1 MLSHFLLWVILTP
14 VVVLAGILFLNRR
27 ARFRERTIADLTPF
41 FHKID
46 WEMVNEIFDPEREA
60 IALYHSG
67 NPRRERRRRMELVRE
82 YLRRMGKNSLVVLQ
96 VAHTEH
102 ACMTKWPDS
111 YNALQ
116 TARINNLRQ
125 AATLFYDC
133 SQCVLAEIWFWML
146 VSSFRWLHISVP
158 SAARLRYFGTLDLL
172 KAYEQVREAAV
183 EYGRIFGE
191 EAAEEIRASI

>member
-1 MLSHFLLWVILTP
+1 MPSHFLLWAIIAP
-14 VVVLAGILFLNRR
+14 VVVLAGILYLNRR

-41 FHKID
+41 FQKIN
-46 WEMVNEIFDPEREA
+46 WEVVEEIFDPEREA

-67 NPRRERRRRMELVRE
+67 NPRRERRRRMELGRE
-82 YLRRMGKNSLVVLQ
+82 NIGRMSKNSLVVLQ
-96 VAHTEH
+96 VANTEYT
-102 ACMTKWPDS
+102 CMTNWPAD

-125 AATLFYDC
+125 TATLFYDC

-146 VSSFRWLHISVP
+146 VSSFRWLRIPVP
-158 SAARLRYFGTLDLL
+158 SAARMRYFGKLDLL
-172 KAYEQVREAAV
+172 QAYEQVRAAAV

-191 EAAEEIRASI
+191 EHAEEIRAAM

>member
-1 MLSHFLLWVILTP
+1 MPSHFLLWVILAP
-14 VVVLAGILFLNRR
+14 VVVIAGVLYLNRR

-41 FHKID
+41 FQKID
-46 WEMVNEIFDPEREA
+46 WDLVNEIFDAEREA
-60 IALYHSG
+60 IAFYHSG

-82 YLRRMGKNSLVVLQ
+82 NIGRMSKNTLVVLQ
-96 VAHTEH
+96 VANTEH
-102 ACMTKWPDS
+102 ACMTKWPES
-111 YNALQ
+111 YNVLQ

-146 VSSFRWLHISVP
+146 ISSFRWLRISVP
-158 SAARLRYFGTLDLL
+158 SAARLRYFGKLDLL
-172 KAYEQVREAAV
+172 KAYEQVRDAAV

-191 EAAEEIRASI
+191 EPAEEIRASI